1 MCSYGKKSGFVSEP
15 QCVHLGSGGRDPGLH
30 AGIGITQ
37 RIAFELRLGVVEV
50 GVGVGV
56 RDSVLRLQLEWA
68 LQGGSS
74 GPWLG
79 SRAAVTSFLEPWAP
93 NLGNKQ
99 NVPIC
104 LHSRGFG
111 DGDKC
116 KY

>member
-1 MCSYGKKSGFVSEP
+1 M
-15 QCVHLGSGGRDPGLH
+15 LH
-30 AGIGITQ
+30 APIGIAQ
-37 RIAFELRLGVVEV
+37 RIAFEPRLGAVEV

-56 RDSVLRLQLEWA
+56 RGSVLRLQLEWA
-68 LQGGSS
+68 LQGASS
-74 GPWLG
+74 GPWLC